1 MTNKI
6 RTADLLI
13 DYELGDFVFDEN
25 SFSTPFTSTERGLQ
39 QSLYNTLLI
48 DKGERIY
55 NHDIGMD
62 RMLLQNVINSDKY
75 VQLQARQALSNNPFV
90 SNVLSVQTEV
100 INSETMNIKFSC
112 VLVNGSVIDS
122 EIGYIQNDQIDL
134 LEDS

>member
-62 RMLLQNVINSDKY
+62 RMLL
-75 VQLQARQALSNNPFV
+75 
-90 SNVLSVQTEV
+90 
-100 INSETMNIKFSC
+100 
-112 VLVNGSVIDS
+112 
-122 EIGYIQNDQIDL
+122 
-134 LEDS
+134 